1 MAGQNIKKI
10 YNLIY
15 FIFKLNLFMMS
26 YLKTALLF
34 FWEVMKVALLS
45 LAIILPIRYFLVQ
58 PFYVKG
64 ASMEPTF
71 LDHDYLLID
80 EISYRWREPHRGEV
94 IVFRYPRDPKQ
105 YFIKRVIGLPGD
117 RVVVRDGEVWL
128 GENGSELKLYKES
141 YLGEWVRTQ
150 GQTPSYLDAVLGEQ
164 QYYVMGDNRSA
175 SMDSRSFGPIIKR
188 EIIGRIWIRGWPF
201 DRWTVFNTNSI
212 TI

>member
-1 MAGQNIKKI
+1 
-10 YNLIY
+10 
-15 FIFKLNLFMMS
+15 MMS
-26 YLKTALLF
+26 YLKTFLLF
-34 FWEVMKVALLS
+34 FWEVIKVALLS

-105 YFIKRVIGLPGD
+105 YFIKRVVGLPGD

-128 GENGSELKLYKES
+128 GENGAELKLYKES

-150 GQTPSYLDAVLGEQ
+150 SQTPSYLDVVLNPQ

-175 SMDSRSFGPIIKR
+175 SMDSRSFGPIEKR

-201 DRWTVFNTNSI
+201 DRWTVFNTNSV

>member
-1 MAGQNIKKI
+1 
-10 YNLIY
+10 
-15 FIFKLNLFMMS
+15 MMS
-26 YLKTALLF
+26 YLKTFLLF
-34 FWEVMKVALLS
+34 FWEVIKVALLS

-80 EISYRWREPHRGEV
+80 EISYRFREPHRGEV
-94 IVFRYPRDPKQ
+94 VVFHYPRDPKQ

-128 GENGSELKLYKES
+128 GENSGELELYKES

-150 GQTPSYLDAVLGEQ
+150 GQTPSYLDVVLKPQ

-175 SMDSRSFGPIIKR
+175 SMDSRSFGPIEKS

-201 DRWTVFNTNSI
+201 DRWTIFNTNSV

>member
-1 MAGQNIKKI
+1 
-10 YNLIY
+10 
-15 FIFKLNLFMMS
+15 MMS
-26 YLKTALLF
+26 YLKTFLLF
-34 FWEVMKVALLS
+34 FWEVIKVALLS

-94 IVFRYPRDPKQ
+94 IVFHYPRDPKQ
-105 YFIKRVIGLPGD
+105 YFIKRVVGLPGD
-117 RVVVRDGEVWL
+117 RLVVRDGEVWL
-128 GENGSELKLYKES
+128 GENGAELKLYKES

-150 GQTPSYLDAVLGEQ
+150 SQTPSYLDVVLKPQ

-175 SMDSRSFGPIIKR
+175 SMDSRSFGPIEKR

-201 DRWTVFNTNSI
+201 DRWTVFNTNSV

>member
-1 MAGQNIKKI
+1 
-10 YNLIY
+10 
-15 FIFKLNLFMMS
+15 MMS
-26 YLKTALLF
+26 YLKTFLLF
-34 FWEVMKVALLS
+34 FWEVTKVALLS

-58 PFYVKG
+58 PFYVIG

-105 YFIKRVIGLPGD
+105 YYIKRVVGLPGD

-128 GENGSELKLYKES
+128 GENGAELKLYKEP

-150 GQTPSYLDAVLGEQ
+150 GQTPSYLDVVLKPQ

-175 SMDSRSFGPIIKR
+175 SMDSRSFGPIEKR

-201 DRWTVFNTNSI
+201 DRWTIFNTNSV